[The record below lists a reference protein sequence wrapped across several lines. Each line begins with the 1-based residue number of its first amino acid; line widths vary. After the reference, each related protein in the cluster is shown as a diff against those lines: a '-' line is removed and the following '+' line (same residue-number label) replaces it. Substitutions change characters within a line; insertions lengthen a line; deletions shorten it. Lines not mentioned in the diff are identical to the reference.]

1 MYIVI
6 SIHRP
11 VKIIKLIVPLIF
23 VFNLQVF
30 SQAQASVSKPGLTYF
45 NDTLIITFDIRDCP
59 DKAIFNINPRIF
71 KSDGTII
78 EVSDITGDLGNNIKC
93 GNNKSIIWNL
103 AGDNFRINGNV
114 DVQIF
119 AEQIIINEPAV
130 QKENTGEV
138 KVIAADTSIQT
149 RAGKTDSTGYD
160 DDFPAET
167 EKDATKNK
175 AADMPV
181 TPPLRTYSRGNIMA
195 SSFVFPGLGQKKIIK
210 KGTPLLLGVLG
221 YGGLAASGYF
231 IYDYNRKYD
240 QYLKSELK
248 TESDRL
254 FNDSEKSYKMAQ
266 YFIFGAAGVW
276 VANLIWSAVIP
287 ASRSDNFNAGLSAND
302 IYGIQFYAK
311 WTF

>member
-119 AEQIIINEPAV
+119 AEQVIINEPVV
-130 QKENTGEV
+130 QKSVADKAQNITAETEV
-138 KVIAADTSIQT
+138 QT
-149 RAGKTDSTGYD
+149 RTGKADSTGYNED
-160 DDFPAET
+160 LQAEIG
-167 EKDATKNK
+167 KMAKNIDNDAS
-175 AADMPV
+175 V
-181 TPPLRTYSRGNIMA
+181 TPPLRIYSRGNIIA
-195 SSFVFPGLGQKKIIK
+195 SSFVFPGLGQKKVTR
-210 KGTPLLLGVLG
+210 KGFPLLLGVLG
-221 YGGLAASGYF
+221 YGGLVASGYF
-231 IYDYNRKYD
+231 LYDYNKKYD
-240 QYLKSELK
+240 QYLGSEIK
-248 TESDRL
+248 TESDKL
-254 FNDSEKSYKMAQ
+254 YDDSEKSYQMAQ
-266 YFIFGAAGVW
+266 YFIYGAAGVW
-276 VANLIWSAVIP
+276 AVNLIWSSVIP
-287 ASRSDNFNAGLSAND
+287 ASRSDNFNAGMSTND

>member
-119 AEQIIINEPAV
+119 AEQVIINEPVV
-130 QKENTGEV
+130 QKSVADKAQNITAETEV
-138 KVIAADTSIQT
+138 QT
-149 RAGKTDSTGYD
+149 RTGKADSTGYNED
-160 DDFPAET
+160 LQAEIG
-167 EKDATKNK
+167 KVAKNIDNDAS
-175 AADMPV
+175 V
-181 TPPLRTYSRGNIMA
+181 TPPLRIYSRGNIIA